1 MANELTQK
9 QVTSNVA
16 ARIEAMKGEGLLIAP
31 NYSVSNALSSAY
43 YALKNSSGGNLL
55 QQCTQDS
62 VYNALLEMVTQGL
75 SPAKKQ
81 CYFIKYGSEVHLR
94 MSYFGTIKVVKDLQ
108 DVKDV
113 IANVVYEGDEL
124 EISVENGRKKLVKHE
139 TDWQNADN
147 PIIAAYC
154 IITRTDGEE
163 FFEVMTKK
171 QIDKSWSKSKTKNV
185 QIDFP
190 DQMAMRT
197 VINRAAKM
205 FINTSN
211 DSDLFAGAIN
221 RTVADEYEDDRQI
234 KEAKPIQ
241 EHSES
246 LDDILGNP
254 KGITSDQPKIPNTSL
269 EAPEL
274 PQEDEKEK
282 AEESTEEV
290 DEASQTEEK
299 PPKKTR
305 QKKSEVIDQETG
317 EVFEQGSLFKG
328 MTTIPKEV

>member
-1 MANELTQK
+1 MSYELTQK
-9 QVTSNVA
+9 QITSSVA
-16 ARIEAMKGEGLLIAP
+16 ARIGEMQNEGLMIAP

-43 YALKNSSGGNLL
+43 YALKNSNSGNLL

-81 CYFIKYGSEVHLR
+81 CYFIKYGSDVQLR
-94 MSYFGTIKVVKDLQ
+94 MSYFGTIKVTKDLQ
-108 DVKDV
+108 EVKDV
-113 IANVVYEGDEL
+113 TANVVYEGDTL
-124 EISVENGRKKLVKHE
+124 DVAVENGRKKLVKHE
-139 TDWQNADN
+139 TDWRNVDN

-171 QIDKSWSKSKTKNV
+171 QIDKSWSKAKTKNV

-221 RTVADEYEDDRQI
+221 NTIADEYDNGRQV
-234 KEAKPIQ
+234 KEAEPVR
-241 EHSES
+241 EEAET
-246 LDDILGNP
+246 LDSILGA
-254 KGITSDQPKIPNTSL
+254 S
-269 EAPEL
+269 
-274 PQEDEKEK
+274 
-282 AEESTEEV
+282 EEV
-290 DEASQTEEK
+290 TEK
-299 PPKKTR
+299 PKKEVINQELTTTDA
-305 QKKSEVIDQETG
+305 SSSVNETPDFDEETGVVIDQEPENGQMDMLEG
-317 EVFEQGSLFKG
+317 EDF
-328 MTTIPKEV
+328 

>member
-1 MANELTQK
+1 MTNELTQK

-16 ARIEAMKGEGLLIAP
+16 NRIEAMKGEGLLIAP

-43 YALKNSSGGNLL
+43 YALKNSSSGNLL

-81 CYFIKYGSEVHLR
+81 CYFIKYGSEVQLR
-94 MSYFGTIKVVKDLQ
+94 MSYFGTIKVTKDLQ
-108 DVKDV
+108 EVKDV
-113 IANVVYEGDEL
+113 TANVVYEGDTL
-124 EISVENGRKKLVKHE
+124 EVSVENGRKKLVKHE
-139 TDWQNADN
+139 TDWRNADN

-171 QIDKSWSKSKTKNV
+171 QIDKSWSKAKTKNV

-221 RTVADEYEDDRQI
+221 STIADEYEDGRQT
-234 KEAKPIQ
+234 KDVTPEKPA
-241 EHSES
+241 ET
-246 LDDILGNP
+246 LDGILGTQATPEAEKSQEETINQELTTTDTNYP
-254 KGITSDQPKIPNTSL
+254 ADEIP
-269 EAPEL
+269 
-274 PQEDEKEK
+274 DF
-282 AEESTEEV
+282 
-290 DEASQTEEK
+290 
-299 PPKKTR
+299 
-305 QKKSEVIDQETG
+305 DQETG
-317 EVFEQGSLFKG
+317 EV
-328 MTTIPKEV
+328 IDKEPETGQMDMLEGEDF

>member
-1 MANELTQK
+1 MTNELTQK
-9 QVTSNVA
+9 QITSSVA
-16 ARIEAMKGEGLLIAP
+16 TRIGEMKSEGLMIAP
-31 NYSVSNALSSAY
+31 NYSVNNALSSAY
-43 YALKNSSGGNLL
+43 YALKNSSSGNLL
-55 QQCTQDS
+55 QQCSQES

-81 CYFIKYGSEVHLR
+81 CYFIKYGSDVQLR
-94 MSYFGTIKVVKDLQ
+94 MSYFGTIKVTKDLQ
-108 DVKDV
+108 DVKEV
-113 IANVVYEGDEL
+113 TPNVVYEGDTL
-124 EISVENGRKKLVKHE
+124 EIAVENGRKKLVKHE

-171 QIDKSWSKSKTKNV
+171 QIDKSWSKAKTKNV

-221 RTVADEYEDDRQI
+221 NTIADEYDNERQV
-234 KEAKPIQ
+234 K
-241 EHSES
+241 
-246 LDDILGNP
+246 D
-254 KGITSDQPKIPNTSL
+254 
-269 EAPEL
+269 
-274 PQEDEKEK
+274 
-282 AEESTEEV
+282 AEVV
-290 DEASQTEEK
+290 DENAETLDEFLNAPSEPVEAVKVVGDENITED
-299 PPKKTR
+299 KKEPETGGDVAEGVV
-305 QKKSEVIDQETG
+305 KEVIEQPAEDIPAVDRETG
-317 EVFEQGSLFKG
+317 EVVEEISFFEGE
-328 MTTIPKEV
+328 TTQIKE

>member
-16 ARIEAMKGEGLLIAP
+16 TRIEAMKGEGLLIAP
-31 NYSVSNALSSAY
+31 NYSVNNALSSAY
-43 YALKNSSGGNLL
+43 YALKNSSSGNLL
-55 QQCTQDS
+55 QQCSQDS

-81 CYFIKYGSEVHLR
+81 CYFIQYGTDVQLR
-94 MSYFGTIKVVKDLQ
+94 MSYFGTIKVTKDLEE
-108 DVKDV
+108 VKDV
-113 IANVVYEGDEL
+113 TANVVYEGDTL
-124 EISVENGRKKLVKHE
+124 EVAVENGRKKLVKHE

-154 IITRTDGEE
+154 IITRTDGTD
-163 FFEVMTKK
+163 FFEIMTKK
-171 QIDKSWSKSKTKNV
+171 QIDKSWSKAKTKNV

-221 RTVADEYEDDRQI
+221 SAIADEYEDGRQI
-234 KEAKPIQ
+234 KEVELIKDDHAT
-241 EHSES
+241 
-246 LDDILGNP
+246 LDDLLQAHREPIENEKVLDGQFAETAETEP
-254 KGITSDQPKIPNTSL
+254 KTAKKTANKSKSTSTEYP
-269 EAPEL
+269 
-274 PQEDEKEK
+274 
-282 AEESTEEV
+282 AEEIP
-290 DEASQTEEK
+290 DFDA
-299 PPKKTR
+299 
-305 QKKSEVIDQETG
+305 ETG
-317 EVFEQGSLFKG
+317 EILEGSGNLFDNLEDL
-328 MTTIPKEV
+328 MP

>member
-1 MANELTQK
+1 MTTTELTQK

-16 ARIEAMKGEGLLIAP
+16 NRIEAMKGEGLLIAP

-43 YALKNSSGGNLL
+43 YALKNSSSGNLL

-62 VYNALLEMVTQGL
+62 IYNALLEMVTQGL

-81 CYFIKYGSEVHLR
+81 CYFIKYGSEVQLR
-94 MSYFGTIKVVKDLQ
+94 MSYFGTIKVTKDLEE
-108 DVKDV
+108 VKDV
-113 IANVVYEGDEL
+113 IANVVYEGDTL
-124 EISVENGRKKLVKHE
+124 EVAVENGRKKLIKHE

-154 IITRTDGEE
+154 IIVRKDGEE
-163 FFEVMTKK
+163 FFEIMTKK
-171 QIDKSWSKSKTKNV
+171 QIDKSWSKAKTKNV

-221 RTVADEYEDDRQI
+221 KTIADEYDNERQM
-234 KEAKPIQ
+234 KEAEPIK
-241 EHSES
+241 SEVET
-246 LDDILGNP
+246 LEDI
-254 KGITSDQPKIPNTSL
+254 L
-269 EAPEL
+269 EAPNKPIES
-274 PQEDEKEK
+274 ETTSDEQSIGSSEK
-282 AEESTEEV
+282 TPKMAEKTANPSQSHSTEYPAEEIP
-290 DEASQTEEK
+290 DF
-299 PPKKTR
+299 
-305 QKKSEVIDQETG
+305 DQETG
-317 EVFEQGSLFKG
+317 EILDGEQGALFEHLG
-328 MTTIPKEV
+328 DLIDD

>member
-1 MANELTQK
+1 MTNELTQK

-16 ARIEAMKGEGLLIAP
+16 TRIEAMKGEGLLIAP

-43 YALKNSSGGNLL
+43 YALKNSSSGNLL

-62 VYNALLEMVTQGL
+62 IYNALLEMVTQGL

-81 CYFIKYGSEVHLR
+81 CYFIKYGSDVQLR
-94 MSYFGTIKVVKDLQ
+94 MSYFGTIKVAKELQ
-108 DVKDV
+108 EVKDV
-113 IANVVYEGDEL
+113 TANVVYEGDTL
-124 EISVENGRKKLVKHE
+124 EVSVENGRKKLVKHE
-139 TDWQNADN
+139 TDWRNADN

-154 IITRTDGEE
+154 IITRTDEEE

-171 QIDKSWSKSKTKNV
+171 QIDTSWSKVKAKNV

-221 RTVADEYEDDRQI
+221 NTIADEYDNECQM
-234 KEAKPIQ
+234 KEAEPVR
-241 EHSES
+241 EEAET
-246 LDDILGNP
+246 LDGILGA
-254 KGITSDQPKIPNTSL
+254 S
-269 EAPEL
+269 EEL
-274 PQEDEKEK
+274 
-282 AEESTEEV
+282 TEE
-290 DEASQTEEK
+290 
-299 PPKKTR
+299 PKKEVINQELTTTDT
-305 QKKSEVIDQETG
+305 KYPADEIPDFDEETGEVIDQEPETG
-317 EVFEQGSLFKG
+317 QMDMLEGEDF
-328 MTTIPKEV
+328 

>member
-1 MANELTQK
+1 MSYELTQK
-9 QVTSNVA
+9 QITSSVA
-16 ARIEAMKGEGLLIAP
+16 ARIGEMQNEGLMIAP

-43 YALKNSSGGNLL
+43 YALKNSNSGNLL

-81 CYFIKYGSEVHLR
+81 CYFIKYGSDVQLR
-94 MSYFGTIKVVKDLQ
+94 MSYFGTIKVTKDLQ
-108 DVKDV
+108 EVKDV
-113 IANVVYEGDEL
+113 TANVVYEGDTL
-124 EISVENGRKKLVKHE
+124 DVAVENGRKKLVKHE
-139 TDWQNADN
+139 TDWRNADN

-171 QIDKSWSKSKTKNV
+171 QIDKSWSKAKTKNV

-221 RTVADEYEDDRQI
+221 NTIADEYDNGRQM
-234 KEAKPIQ
+234 KEAEPVR
-241 EHSES
+241 EEAET
-246 LDDILGNP
+246 LDSILGA
-254 KGITSDQPKIPNTSL
+254 S
-269 EAPEL
+269 
-274 PQEDEKEK
+274 
-282 AEESTEEV
+282 EEV
-290 DEASQTEEK
+290 TEK
-299 PPKKTR
+299 PKKEVINQELTTTDTSYPADEVPDFD
-305 QKKSEVIDQETG
+305 KATGKVIDQEPENGQMDMLEG
-317 EVFEQGSLFKG
+317 EDF
-328 MTTIPKEV
+328 

>member
-1 MANELTQK
+1 MSYELTQK
-9 QVTSNVA
+9 QITSSVA
-16 ARIEAMKGEGLLIAP
+16 ARIGEMQNEGLMIAP

-43 YALKNSSGGNLL
+43 YALKNSNSGNLL

-81 CYFIKYGSEVHLR
+81 CYFIKYGSDVQLR
-94 MSYFGTIKVVKDLQ
+94 MSYFGTIKVTKDLQ
-108 DVKDV
+108 EVKDV
-113 IANVVYEGDEL
+113 TANVVYEGDTL
-124 EISVENGRKKLVKHE
+124 EVSVENGRKKLVKHE

-171 QIDKSWSKSKTKNV
+171 QIDKSWSKAKTKNV

-221 RTVADEYEDDRQI
+221 NTIADEYDNDRQM
-234 KEAKPIQ
+234 KEAEPVR
-241 EHSES
+241 EETET
-246 LDDILGNP
+246 LAGILGA
-254 KGITSDQPKIPNTSL
+254 S
-269 EAPEL
+269 
-274 PQEDEKEK
+274 
-282 AEESTEEV
+282 EEVTEE
-290 DEASQTEEK
+290 
-299 PPKKTR
+299 PKK
-305 QKKSEVIDQETG
+305 EVINQELTTTDTKYPADEIPDFDQETG
-317 EVFEQGSLFKG
+317 EVIDQESENGQMDMLEGEDF
-328 MTTIPKEV
+328 

>member
-1 MANELTQK
+1 MSYELTQK
-9 QVTSNVA
+9 QITSSVA
-16 ARIEAMKGEGLLIAP
+16 ARIGEMQNEGLMIAP

-43 YALKNSSGGNLL
+43 YALKNSNSGNLL

-81 CYFIKYGSEVHLR
+81 CYFIKYGSDVQLR
-94 MSYFGTIKVVKDLQ
+94 MSYFGTIKVTKDLQ
-108 DVKDV
+108 EVKDV
-113 IANVVYEGDEL
+113 TANVVYEGDTL
-124 EISVENGRKKLVKHE
+124 DVAVENGRKKLVKHE
-139 TDWQNADN
+139 TDWRNADN

-154 IITRTDGEE
+154 IITRADGEE

-171 QIDKSWSKSKTKNV
+171 QIDKSWSKAKTKNV

-221 RTVADEYEDDRQI
+221 NTIADEYDNGRQV
-234 KEAKPIQ
+234 KEAEPVR
-241 EHSES
+241 EEAET
-246 LDDILGNP
+246 LDSILGA
-254 KGITSDQPKIPNTSL
+254 S
-269 EAPEL
+269 
-274 PQEDEKEK
+274 
-282 AEESTEEV
+282 EEV
-290 DEASQTEEK
+290 TEKPKKEVINQELTTTEASSSVSEIPSFDEE
-299 PPKKTR
+299 TGG
-305 QKKSEVIDQETG
+305 VIDQESENGQMDMLEG
-317 EVFEQGSLFKG
+317 EDF
-328 MTTIPKEV
+328 

>member
-1 MANELTQK
+1 MIYELTQK
-9 QVTSNVA
+9 QITSSVA
-16 ARIEAMKGEGLLIAP
+16 ARIGEMQNEGLMIAP

-43 YALKNSSGGNLL
+43 YALKNSNSGNLL

-81 CYFIKYGSEVHLR
+81 CYFIKYGSDVQLR
-94 MSYFGTIKVVKDLQ
+94 MSYFGTIKVTKDLQ
-108 DVKDV
+108 EVKDV
-113 IANVVYEGDEL
+113 TANVVYEGDTL
-124 EISVENGRKKLVKHE
+124 DVAVENGRKKLVKHE
-139 TDWQNADN
+139 TDWRNADN

-171 QIDKSWSKSKTKNV
+171 QIDKSWSKAKTKNV

-221 RTVADEYEDDRQI
+221 NTIADEYDNGRQV
-234 KEAKPIQ
+234 KEAEPVR
-241 EHSES
+241 EEAET
-246 LDDILGNP
+246 LDSILGA
-254 KGITSDQPKIPNTSL
+254 S
-269 EAPEL
+269 
-274 PQEDEKEK
+274 
-282 AEESTEEV
+282 EEV
-290 DEASQTEEK
+290 TEK
-299 PPKKTR
+299 PKKEVINQELTTTDA
-305 QKKSEVIDQETG
+305 SSSVNETPDFDEETGVVIDQEPENGQMDMLEG
-317 EVFEQGSLFKG
+317 EDF
-328 MTTIPKEV
+328 

>member
-1 MANELTQK
+1 MTNELTQK

-16 ARIEAMKGEGLLIAP
+16 TRIEAMKGEGLLIAP

-43 YALKNSSGGNLL
+43 YALKNSNSGNLL

-81 CYFIKYGSEVHLR
+81 CYFIKYGSDVQLR
-94 MSYFGTIKVVKDLQ
+94 MSYFGTIKVTKDLQ
-108 DVKDV
+108 EVKDV
-113 IANVVYEGDEL
+113 TANVVYEGDTL
-124 EISVENGRKKLVKHE
+124 EVSVENGRKKLVKHE

-171 QIDKSWSKSKTKNV
+171 QIDKSWSKAKTKNV

-221 RTVADEYEDDRQI
+221 NTIADEYENDRQM
-234 KEAKPIQ
+234 KEAEPVR
-241 EHSES
+241 EEVET
-246 LDDILGNP
+246 LDDIL
-254 KGITSDQPKIPNTSL
+254 K
-269 EAPEL
+269 APSA
-274 PQEDEKEK
+274 PTEDENVVDGEFTEGTKTPPKTAEK
-282 AEESTEEV
+282 TTIPDELASTEYPA
-290 DEASQTEEK
+290 DEIPDFNE
-299 PPKKTR
+299 
-305 QKKSEVIDQETG
+305 ETG
-317 EVFEQGSLFKG
+317 EVLEEISLFEG
-328 MTTIPKEV
+328 NTINVKE

>member
-1 MANELTQK
+1 MTNELTQK

-16 ARIEAMKGEGLLIAP
+16 NRIEAMKGEGLLIAP

-43 YALKNSSGGNLL
+43 YALKNSSSGNLL

-81 CYFIKYGSEVHLR
+81 CYFIKYGSEVQLR
-94 MSYFGTIKVVKDLQ
+94 MSYFGTVKTIKQLQ
-108 DVKDV
+108 DIKDV
-113 IANVVYEGDEL
+113 VANVVYEGDEL
-124 EISVENGRKKLVKHE
+124 EIAVENGRKKLVKHV
-139 TDWQNADN
+139 TDWRNADK

-154 IITRTDGEE
+154 IISKNDGDE
-163 FFEVMTKK
+163 FFEIMTKA
-171 QIDKSWSKSKTKNV
+171 QIDKSWSKAKTRNV

-221 RTVADEYEDDRQI
+221 STIADEYEDGRQT
-234 KEAKPIQ
+234 KDVTPEQPA
-241 EHSES
+241 ET
-246 LDDILGNP
+246 LDSVLG
-254 KGITSDQPKIPNTSL
+254 TQA
-269 EAPEL
+269 APEAEKS
-274 PQEDEKEK
+274 QEKEVINQELTATDTSYP
-282 AEESTEEV
+282 AEEIPDFDEE
-290 DEASQTEEK
+290 TG
-299 PPKKTR
+299 
-305 QKKSEVIDQETG
+305 EVIDQEPETAQMDMLEG
-317 EVFEQGSLFKG
+317 EDF
-328 MTTIPKEV
+328 

>member
-1 MANELTQK
+1 MTNELTQK

-16 ARIEAMKGEGLLIAP
+16 TRIEAMKGEGLLIAP

-43 YALKNSSGGNLL
+43 YELKNSSSGNLL

-81 CYFIKYGSEVHLR
+81 CYFIKYGSDVRLR
-94 MSYFGTIKVVKDLQ
+94 MSYFGTIKVTKDLQ
-108 DVKDV
+108 EVKDV
-113 IANVVYEGDEL
+113 TANVVYEGDTL
-124 EISVENGRKKLVKHE
+124 EVAVENGRKKLVKHE
-139 TDWQNADN
+139 TDWRNADN

-163 FFEVMTKK
+163 FLEVMTKK
-171 QIDKSWSKSKTKNV
+171 QIDKSWSKAKTKNV

-221 RTVADEYEDDRQI
+221 STIADEYEDGRQT
-234 KEAKPIQ
+234 KDVTP
-241 EHSES
+241 
-246 LDDILGNP
+246 
-254 KGITSDQPKIPNTSL
+254 
-269 EAPEL
+269 
-274 PQEDEKEK
+274 
-282 AEESTEEV
+282 
-290 DEASQTEEK
+290 EK
-299 PPKKTR
+299 PAETLDGILVTQATPEAE
-305 QKKSEVIDQETG
+305 KSQEETINQELTTTDTNYPADEIPDFDQETG
-317 EVFEQGSLFKG
+317 EV
-328 MTTIPKEV
+328 IDKEPETGQMDMLEGEDF

>member
-1 MANELTQK
+1 MTNELTQK

-16 ARIEAMKGEGLLIAP
+16 TRIEAMKGEGLLIAP

-43 YALKNSSGGNLL
+43 YALKNSSSGNLL

-81 CYFIKYGSEVHLR
+81 CYFIKYGSDVQLR
-94 MSYFGTIKVVKDLQ
+94 MSYFGTIKVTKDLQ
-108 DVKDV
+108 EVKDV
-113 IANVVYEGDEL
+113 TANVVYEGDTL
-124 EISVENGRKKLVKHE
+124 EVAVENGRKKLVKHE
-139 TDWQNADN
+139 TDWRNADN

-163 FFEVMTKK
+163 FLEVMTKK
-171 QIDKSWSKSKTKNV
+171 QIDKSWSKAKTKNV

-221 RTVADEYEDDRQI
+221 STIADEYDNGRQM
-234 KEAKPIQ
+234 KEAEPVR
-241 EHSES
+241 EEAET
-246 LDDILGNP
+246 LDDILKSP
-254 KGITSDQPKIPNTSL
+254 STPTESDNVVDGEFAAETKIPPKT
-269 EAPEL
+269 
-274 PQEDEKEK
+274 DEKTANPDESASTEYP
-282 AEESTEEV
+282 AEEIPNF
-290 DEASQTEEK
+290 DE
-299 PPKKTR
+299 
-305 QKKSEVIDQETG
+305 ETG
-317 EVFEQGSLFKG
+317 EVLEEISLFEG
-328 MTTIPKEV
+328 NTINVKE

>member
-1 MANELTQK
+1 MSYELTQK
-9 QVTSNVA
+9 QITSSVA
-16 ARIEAMKGEGLLIAP
+16 ARIGEMQNEGLMIAP

-43 YALKNSSGGNLL
+43 YALKNSNSGNLL

-81 CYFIKYGSEVHLR
+81 CYFIKYGSDVQLR
-94 MSYFGTIKVVKDLQ
+94 MSYFGTIKVTKDLQ
-108 DVKDV
+108 EVKDV
-113 IANVVYEGDEL
+113 TANVVYEGDTL
-124 EISVENGRKKLVKHE
+124 DVAVENGRKKLVKHE
-139 TDWQNADN
+139 TDWRNADN

-171 QIDKSWSKSKTKNV
+171 QIDKSWSKAKTKNV

-221 RTVADEYEDDRQI
+221 NTIADEYDNGRQV
-234 KEAKPIQ
+234 KEA
-241 EHSES
+241 ELVREEAET
-246 LDDILGNP
+246 LDSILGA
-254 KGITSDQPKIPNTSL
+254 S
-269 EAPEL
+269 
-274 PQEDEKEK
+274 
-282 AEESTEEV
+282 EEV
-290 DEASQTEEK
+290 TEKPKKEVINQELTTTEASSSVSEIPSFDEE
-299 PPKKTR
+299 TGG
-305 QKKSEVIDQETG
+305 VIDQEPENGQMDMLEG
-317 EVFEQGSLFKG
+317 EDF
-328 MTTIPKEV
+328 

>member
-1 MANELTQK
+1 MSYELTQK
-9 QVTSNVA
+9 QITSSVA
-16 ARIEAMKGEGLLIAP
+16 ARIGEMQNEGLMIAP

-43 YALKNSSGGNLL
+43 YALKNSNSGNLL

-81 CYFIKYGSEVHLR
+81 CYFIKYGSDVQLR
-94 MSYFGTIKVVKDLQ
+94 MSYFGTIKVTKDLQ
-108 DVKDV
+108 EVKDV
-113 IANVVYEGDEL
+113 TANVVYEGDTL
-124 EISVENGRKKLVKHE
+124 DVAVENGRKKLVKHE
-139 TDWQNADN
+139 TDWRNADN

-171 QIDKSWSKSKTKNV
+171 QIDKSWSKAKTKNV
-185 QIDFP
+185 QIDFS

-221 RTVADEYEDDRQI
+221 NTIADEYDNGRQV
-234 KEAKPIQ
+234 KEAEPVR
-241 EHSES
+241 EEAET
-246 LDDILGNP
+246 LDSILGA
-254 KGITSDQPKIPNTSL
+254 S
-269 EAPEL
+269 
-274 PQEDEKEK
+274 
-282 AEESTEEV
+282 EEV
-290 DEASQTEEK
+290 TEKPKKEVINQELTTTEASSSVSEIPSFDEE
-299 PPKKTR
+299 TGG
-305 QKKSEVIDQETG
+305 VIDQEPENGQMDMLEG
-317 EVFEQGSLFKG
+317 EDF
-328 MTTIPKEV
+328 

>member
-1 MANELTQK
+1 MTNELTQK
-9 QVTSNVA
+9 QITSSVA
-16 ARIEAMKGEGLLIAP
+16 TRIGEMKSEGLMIAP
-31 NYSVSNALSSAY
+31 NYSVNNALSSAY
-43 YALKNSSGGNLL
+43 YALKNSSSGNLL
-55 QQCTQDS
+55 QQCSQES

-81 CYFIKYGSEVHLR
+81 CYFIKYGSDVQLR
-94 MSYFGTIKVVKDLQ
+94 MSYFGTIKVTKDLQ
-108 DVKDV
+108 DVKEV
-113 IANVVYEGDEL
+113 TPNVVYEGDTL
-124 EISVENGRKKLVKHE
+124 EIAVENGRKKLVKHE

-171 QIDKSWSKSKTKNV
+171 QIDKSWSKAKTKNV

-221 RTVADEYEDDRQI
+221 NTIADEYDNERQV
-234 KEAKPIQ
+234 K
-241 EHSES
+241 
-246 LDDILGNP
+246 D
-254 KGITSDQPKIPNTSL
+254 
-269 EAPEL
+269 
-274 PQEDEKEK
+274 
-282 AEESTEEV
+282 AEVV
-290 DEASQTEEK
+290 DENAETLDEFLNAPSEPVEAVKVVGDENITED
-299 PPKKTR
+299 KKEPETGGDVAEGVV
-305 QKKSEVIDQETG
+305 KEVIEQPAEDIPAVDRETG
-317 EVFEQGSLFKG
+317 EVVEEISFFEGE
-328 MTTIPKEV
+328 TTQIK